1 MSLATTI
8 KWRVSILT
16 PKVQPQPQGQI
27 QCIEPEAKVPGSCLS
42 PGPGLGLA
50 LALHSARVRGVG
62 VGWGALELY

>member
-16 PKVQPQPQGQI
+16 PKALPQPNGQSQG
-27 QCIEPEAKVPGSCLS
+27 IEIEAKVPGSCLS

-50 LALHSARVRGVG
+50 RALHSARVRGVG